1 MATRRRRSRKNSN
14 MWYLNPINILLIVAM
29 AIFLIRAYE
38 GVVKHPISTNPAI
51 NQMVDKIDPID
62 DLTWEGR

>member
-1 MATRRRRSRKNSN
+1 MARRRRSRKSNS

-38 GVVKHPISTNPAI
+38 GVVHHPISTNPAI
-51 NQMVDKIDPID
+51 NQLVDDIDPLDGI
-62 DLTWEGR
+62 TWEGK